1 MRPALLE
8 HGASPFSEGARQ
20 LLAGWADRRL
30 DLSDEWSSSPEAAE
44 AILDYYFPD
53 GRHRADGAVA
63 LMRLQLVAELEVGTR
78 LRAAQ
83 QREDEQVLEF
93 KRYARGAGRN
103 R

>member
-1 MRPALLE
+1 
-8 HGASPFSEGARQ
+8 
-20 LLAGWADRRL
+20 
-30 DLSDEWSSSPEAAE
+30 
-44 AILDYYFPD
+44 
-53 GRHRADGAVA
+53 
-63 LMRLQLVAELEVGTR
+63 MRLQLVAELEVGTR